1 MSEWKE
7 TEIDLIPKDWEVTK
21 LENLVDNKRSICY
34 GIVQPGQYDPKGI
47 PILRVNNIRNG
58 RIITDDI
65 LKVSKEIESKYK
77 RTRLKAGDLLVTLVG
92 NLGETAIVKHEY
104 ISWNLARAV
113 GLVPLNNTVS
123 NLWVKYCF
131 DIPYI
136 KHCIKAWANTTVQP
150 TLNLKEL
157 AQLPIPIPPINE
169 QKSITKVI
177 SCLDRKIDNLRRQN
191 QTLEKIAQTL
201 FKHWFIDFEFPND
214 DGKPYKSSG
223 GAMVASELG
232 DIPAGWRVGVS
243 GEIINLQGGFAFKS
257 EDFQDVGNHGVIKI
271 KNISDNI
278 VDINKTDFISDSVAS
293 KINLKFKLSSGDILI
308 AMTGAEVAKIGV
320 VPKTRNSF
328 FLNQRVG
335 LFQEKINGGKLYI
348 YYLFS
353 REEYQK
359 ALRDRGSGSSAQPN
373 ISASDV
379 EDITIII
386 PTLSIIEKFANIA
399 GYLFIK
405 KCENLF
411 QIQTLTQT
419 RDTLLPKLMSGQ
431 IRIKEGESI
440 IEEVK

>member
-1 MSEWKE
+1 MSEWTRKTIAECAANEPYSTQIGPFGKALTPEEYTLSGVPLLRGVNVNHGRFYDDGFVFISEE
-7 TEIDLIPKDWEVTK
+7 TADRLYKYESYPGDVLLVHKGTLGQIGLMPHNRKYHRYIMGNSMLRVRCDETKLIPEYLYYWLCSRE
-21 LENLVDNKRSICY
+21 
-34 GIVQPGQYDPKGI
+34 GQHYLFSRVSQVGVPQIQK
-47 PILRVNNIRNG
+47 PLATLREA
-58 RIITDDI
+58 
-65 LKVSKEIESKYK
+65 S
-77 RTRLKAGDLLVTLVG
+77 LLV
-92 NLGETAIVKHEY
+92 
-104 ISWNLARAV
+104 
-113 GLVPLNNTVS
+113 
-123 NLWVKYCF
+123 
-131 DIPYI
+131 
-136 KHCIKAWANTTVQP
+136 
-150 TLNLKEL
+150 
-157 AQLPIPIPPINE
+157 PPIDE
-169 QKSITKVI
+169 QKSITRI
-177 SCLDRKIDNLRRQN
+177 LETLDTKIENLRRQN
-191 QTLEKIAQTL
+191 ETLETIAQTL

-293 KINLKFKLSSGDILI
+293 KINLKFKLSSEDILI

-320 VPKTRNSF
+320 VPKTKNSF

-373 ISASDV
+373 ISASDI

-386 PTLSIIEKFANIA
+386 PTLSIIKKFANIA
-399 GYLFIK
+399 GSLFIK

-411 QIQTLTQT
+411 QIQTLTKT

-431 IRIKEGESI
+431 IR
-440 IEEVK
+440 VKN